1 MESKSLGA
9 TILLV
14 DNNVDFISVYVDFME
29 LLGFERIITANNG
42 EDAITKFDTYRPD
55 LVLMDVNMSKMNGIT
70 AFRVIKDLDKD
81 ADVIFLTSD
90 TFNSELIDLK
100 KDYEVEVISKNTLP
114 SILKVIIQKHLV

>member
-14 DNNVDFISVYVDFME
+14 DDNKDFISTYVDFME

-55 LVLMDVNMSKMNGIT
+55 LVLMDVDMPKMNGIT
-70 AFRVIKDLDKD
+70 VFRVIKDLDKD
-81 ADVIFLTSD
+81 ADVIFLASD
-90 TFNSELIDLK
+90 TFNPELIDLK
-100 KDYEVEVISKNTLP
+100 KDYAVEVIPKTTLP
-114 SILKVIIQKHLV
+114 SILKEIIQKHLV